1 MYLDTLIIKKICKN
15 VSGVCILVKKIKK
28 KQKIEN
34 IYKIKQI
41 VLKILDKC

>member
-1 MYLDTLIIKKICKN
+1 MYF
-15 VSGVCILVKKIKK
+15 SKKIKK